1 MKLLKSEA
9 CHSASDGGNVHRMT
23 VMGDAWMDMPS
34 DRGSTPRSSTHRS
47 YWKTPEN
54 SMFSGVLRFKYTV
67 FYSIII

>member
-34 DRGSTPRSSTHRS
+34 DRGSTPRSSTLGKACKLSVYRL
-47 YWKTPEN
+47 
-54 SMFSGVLRFKYTV
+54 FCGVDGFR
-67 FYSIII
+67 

>member
-34 DRGSTPRSSTHRS
+34 DRGSTPRSSTKS
-47 YWKTPEN
+47 TLLELLWLKKFGPFEEVDIFVELF
-54 SMFSGVLRFKYTV
+54 MV
-67 FYSIII
+67 

>member
-34 DRGSTPRSSTHRS
+34 DRGSTPRSSTLGKPVNLVFTGFFFMQ
-47 YWKTPEN
+47 KT
-54 SMFSGVLRFKYTV
+54 L
-67 FYSIII
+67 

>member
-34 DRGSTPRSSTHRS
+34 DRGSTPRSSTKRGS
-47 YWKTPEN
+47 VEL
-54 SMFSGVLRFKYTV
+54 F
-67 FYSIII
+67 FYKNEFALVYRLGDA